1 MTDASLADNP
11 LFTERDLQA
20 FDAIR
25 PEHIAPAINELIAR
39 TRAAVERAADPAL
52 PPTWDNIVDELDDA
66 SERLS
71 RAWSAAGHLNSV
83 VNTPELREAYNES
96 LPAVSEFWTW
106 VGLHEGL
113 YLQYKRLADSA
124 EYAAMS
130 PTRKRI
136 VDLALRGFRL
146 SGVELPAAQ
155 RERFAEISAREA
167 EVTQKFSENVLD
179 ATDAF
184 ALYVED
190 AAELKGVPEDV
201 MEAFASAAKADGK
214 TGWKVTLKAPSYIPV
229 MEYCENRELRAT
241 LYRAYGTRS
250 SELGDAKFDNSALI
264 SELLALRAE
273 ESSLLGFASFAHKQL
288 QERMAREPEKVLA
301 FLRDLASRTR
311 SHAERDV
318 AELRAVGASDFDLH
332 DLQPWDLAFVSERL
346 RTQRYEYSAQEVK
359 QYFTEPRVIAGLFEV
374 VERLFGVRLET
385 VDAPTWHA
393 SVRVVRIV
401 RAVDSD
407 AGKTGDTIGHLYFD
421 LYARAGKQ
429 SGAWVD
435 SDRARRLRH
444 GTVQRPIGFL
454 TCNFAPPNGDKPSL
468 LTHDDVITLFH
479 EMGHALHLVLSEVD
493 ELGASPFA
501 SVEWDAIEL
510 PSQFMENFCWEW
522 NVLSAMTAHV
532 DTGEPLP
539 RALFD
544 RMQAARN
551 FQSGLQTIRQIEFS
565 LFDML
570 LHQQATPSDTTQV
583 LALLQEVRKEVAVLF
598 PPAWH
603 RLPHTFS
610 HIFAGGYG
618 AGYYSYKWAEVLS
631 ADAYAAFEEAAQGGD
646 TLLPEVGQRFLREI
660 LAVGG
665 SRPAIDS
672 FLAFRGREPNI
683 DALLRHSGLT
693 ESSADPVA
701 H

>member
-1 MTDASLADNP
+1 MTDASLSNNP
-11 LFTERDLQA
+11 LFAERDLQA

-25 PEHIAPAINELIAR
+25 PEHIAPAINALIER

-52 PPTWDNIVDELDDA
+52 PATWENIVEELDDA

-83 VNTPELREAYNES
+83 VNTPELREAYNDS

-124 EYAAMS
+124 EYAAMT

-146 SGVELPAAQ
+146 SGVELPPAQ

-184 ALYVED
+184 ALYVQD
-190 AAELKGVPEDV
+190 ADELKGVPEDV
-201 MEAFASAAKADGK
+201 LQAFASAAEADGK
-214 TGWKVTLKAPSYIPV
+214 TGWKVTLKSPSYIPV
-229 MEYCENRELRAT
+229 MEYGENRALRES

-250 SELGDAKFDNSALI
+250 SELGDARFDNSPLI
-264 SELLALRAE
+264 AELLALRTE
-273 ESSLLGFASFAHKQL
+273 ESGLLGFASFAHKQL
-288 QERMAREPEKVLA
+288 QERMARDPEKVLA
-301 FLRDLASRTR
+301 FLRDLAQRTR
-311 SHAERDV
+311 AHAERDV
-318 AELRAVGASDFDLH
+318 AELREVGAEFGLA
-332 DLQPWDLAFVSERL
+332 DLQPWDMAYVSERL
-346 RTQRYEYSAQEVK
+346 RTQRYEYSAQDVK

-385 VDAPTWHA
+385 VQAPTWHE
-393 SVRVVRIV
+393 SVRVVRIA
-401 RAVDSD
+401 RAADSA
-407 AGKTGDTIGHLYFD
+407 AGKTGDTVGHLYFD

-435 SDRARRLRH
+435 LDRSRRLRH
-444 GTVQRPIGFL
+444 GKVQRPIGFL
-454 TCNFAPPNGDKPSL
+454 TCNFAPPNQDKPSL

-479 EMGHALHLVLSEVD
+479 EMGHALHVVLSEVD

-501 SVEWDAIEL
+501 SVEWDAVEL

-532 DTGEPLP
+532 DTGEPMP
-539 RALFD
+539 RVLFD
-544 RMQAARN
+544 RMLAARN
-551 FQSGLQTIRQIEFS
+551 FQSGLQNTRQIEFS
-565 LFDML
+565 LFDIL
-570 LHQQATPSDTTQV
+570 LHQQTKPHDAAQV
-583 LALLQEVRKEVAVLF
+583 LALLQDVRKEVAVMF

-631 ADAYAAFEEAAQGGD
+631 ADAYAAFEEAAED
-646 TLLPEVGQRFLREI
+646 SNTLLPDVGQRFLREI

-672 FLAFRGREPNI
+672 FRAFRGREPKI

-693 ESSADPVA
+693 DPVT